1 LQPLSLRKQ
10 RKILLIGESAMKGF
24 YGKYLSI
31 NLTDETYEIVSISDR
46 ILARYLGGKGLAS
59 YLLYTL
65 NPPGVDPLSPDNR
78 LIFATGPT
86 ANSRI
91 WGSSRYGVFTKSPQ
105 TGFYSES
112 YAGGKVPEAMDSS
125 GFDAVVLFGK
135 ARRPTVVLVH
145 PEGAEFFDAA
155 GIWGMDTY
163 ETEDTVNRRF
173 GGMGSGPEKSGAVV
187 IGPCGENRIR
197 FAVIENDYW
206 RSAGRTG
213 GGAVMGSKHLKA
225 VVFKGDKRRLLFD
238 AETVKRFSREIA
250 AESRNNPV
258 VQAYKKMGTPM
269 MVKTTNQARAFPT
282 KYWSEGFFDRWEN
295 ISAEALHRQCR
306 VQSRACAKCFIACGR
321 MTTVVNGRHAGLK
334 IEGPE
339 YETIFAFGGLC
350 MIDSIEEIAYLNDVC
365 DRLGMDTI
373 SAGNLC
379 GLTIEAAKKKKIDL
393 KIGYGDIDAI
403 ADLLK
408 KIAGRQGIGD
418 VLARGIKHA
427 ANVWDME
434 DTAVHVKGLEPP
446 GYDPRVLKGSGLAF
460 SVSARGACHLRAT
473 FHNPELKGMIDPDA
487 VNGKAEL
494 LIDFEDRLIL
504 MDTMILCRFFR
515 DIYPWERLGQIIEM
529 TTGIKADKAALQ
541 KIASELASLTRCF
554 NLREGLKSEDDRL
567 PRRFFKEM
575 LKTGHVANET
585 NLATMLKDYYA
596 LRGWDE
602 DGIPEHIDGDRA
614 LVQT

>member
-1 LQPLSLRKQ
+1 
-10 RKILLIGESAMKGF
+10 MKGF
-24 YGKYLSI
+24 YGKYLNI
-31 NLTDETYEIVSISDR
+31 NLTHEKYEIVSISDR

-59 YLLYTL
+59 YLLYAL

-78 LIFATGPT
+78 LIFATGPVT
-86 ANSRI
+86 NSRI

-112 YAGGKVPEAMDSS
+112 YAGGKVPEAVDSS
-125 GFDAVVLFGK
+125 GFDAIVITGK

-145 PEGAEFFDAA
+145 PDGAEFFDAA

-163 ETEDTVNRRF
+163 DTEDTVNRRF
-173 GGMGSGPEKSGAVV
+173 GTMDTKTQKSGAVV
-187 IGPCGENRIR
+187 IGPAGENRVR
-197 FAVIENDYW
+197 FSVIENDYW

-213 GGAVMGSKHLKA
+213 TGAVMGSKYLKA
-225 VVFKGDKRRLLFD
+225 VVFTGDQRRLLFD
-238 AETVKRFSREIA
+238 AKAVKRFSGEIA
-250 AESRNNPV
+250 RESRDHP
-258 VQAYKKMGTPM
+258 AAETLKKMGTPN

-282 KYWSEGFFDRWEN
+282 KYWSESFFDRWEN

-306 VQSRACAKCFIACGR
+306 VQPSACAKCFIACGR
-321 MTTVVNGRHAGLK
+321 MTTVVNGRHAGLR

-403 ADLLK
+403 SDLLK
-408 KIAGRQGIGD
+408 KIARRQGIGD
-418 VLARGIKHA
+418 ILARGIKHA

-460 SVSARGACHLRAT
+460 SVSDRGACHLRAT
-473 FHNPELKGMIDPDA
+473 FHNPELKGLIDPDA

-504 MDTMILCRFFR
+504 MDTLILCRFFR
-515 DIYPWERLGQIIEM
+515 DIYPWARLGQIIEM
-529 TTGIKADKAALQ
+529 TTGLKADKAALQ

-554 NLREGLKSEDDRL
+554 NLREGLKSEGDRL

-575 LKTGHVANET
+575 LKTGHVANESD
-585 NLATMLKDYYA
+585 LAAMLKDYYT

-602 DGIPEHIDGDRA
+602 DGVPEPIQAD
-614 LVQT
+614 